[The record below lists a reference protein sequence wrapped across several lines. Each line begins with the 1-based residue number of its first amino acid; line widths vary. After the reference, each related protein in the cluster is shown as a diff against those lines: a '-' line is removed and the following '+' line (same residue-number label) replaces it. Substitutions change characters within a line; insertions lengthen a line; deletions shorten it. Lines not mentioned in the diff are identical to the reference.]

1 MVSKSPQHASGV
13 QPRGGVGPL
22 VGEVEISNLGA
33 EIVEYEDVA
42 GPDVSVNDRRLDF
55 LVQVL

>member
-1 MVSKSPQHASGV
+1 M

-22 VGEVEISNLGA
+22 VGQVEIGNLGA

-42 GPDVSVNDRRLDF
+42 GPDVSVNDRWLDL

>member
-1 MVSKSPQHASGV
+1 V

-22 VGEVEISNLGA
+22 VGQVEISDLGA

-42 GPDVSVNDRRLDF
+42 GPDVSMNDRRLHL